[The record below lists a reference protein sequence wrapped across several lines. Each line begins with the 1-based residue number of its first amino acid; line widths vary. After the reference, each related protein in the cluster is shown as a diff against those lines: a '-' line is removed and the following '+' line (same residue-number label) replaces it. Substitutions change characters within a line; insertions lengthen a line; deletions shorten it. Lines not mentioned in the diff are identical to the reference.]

1 MSQDKINDLQNTA
14 KEIIQITNDMEAKNE
29 YLDLQKSP
37 DPYEPTYTLHDLQGR
52 LNENLFNPPFYLE
65 LYTDEDFEQQA
76 NNLKDLKAKLVAIK
90 NNIFQNQK
98 TPVNFGDF
106 LKDTLKFKLYYL
118 NINLTDEKNNK
129 EYLLKIYDH
138 IKSANSTFD
147 SIATIKNYLDTN
159 EYDETILL
167 KFFNFFKKSIIGTKE
182 EKDKIERDII
192 DLLYEKK
199 TQQLNGEV
207 EKLTELSKGVREK
220 IGLIEDQKLIFAH
233 QNFSNKQDSPIR
245 HLSRA
250 INGFFIFI
258 IISLIALFC
267 YFTIT
272 KNEINWQ
279 SYIFY
284 LSFYITLTGYLTYLI
299 KERVRL
305 LNIKTYCDKTWL
317 EITALSYYMAEFKQ
331 DEVVKLKMQLA
342 DKYFAGP
349 NIESSNI
356 KELSPE
362 LTTNLIM
369 ELLKSGK
376 DQASK

>member
-14 KEIIQITNDMEAKNE
+14 NEIIQITNDMEGKNE

-37 DPYEPTYTLHDLQGR
+37 DAYDPTYTLHDLQGY
-52 LNENLFNPPFYLE
+52 LKANLSNTPFYLE

-106 LKDTLKFKLYYL
+106 IRDTLKFSLYYL

-138 IKSANSTFD
+138 IKSTNSTFD
-147 SIATIKNYLDTN
+147 SIGTIKNYLDTN

-167 KFFNFFKKSIIGTKE
+167 KIFDFFKININGTKE

-192 DLLYEKK
+192 DLLYDKR

-233 QNFSNKQDSPIR
+233 QNFSNEQDGSICK
-245 HLSRA
+245 LSWA
-250 INGFFIFI
+250 INAIFIFI
-258 IISLIALFC
+258 IGSLATLF
-267 YFTIT
+267 YHYTESKIEF
-272 KNEINWQ
+272 NWRN
-279 SYIFY
+279 YVFY
-284 LSFYITLTGYLTYLI
+284 LSIYITLTGYLTYLI

-317 EITALSYYMAEFKQ
+317 EITALSFYMAEFQ
-331 DEVVKLKMQLA
+331 PDEVVKLKMQLA

-349 NIESSNI
+349 NIESSKT

-362 LTTNLIM
+362 LTTSLIM

>member
-1 MSQDKINDLQNTA
+1 MSQDKIIDLQNRV
-14 KEIIQITNDMEAKNE
+14 KEIIQITNDMEAKKE
-29 YLDLQKSP
+29 YLDLQKNS
-37 DPYEPTYTLHDLQGR
+37 DPYETAYTLHDLRG
-52 LNENLFNPPFYLE
+52 NLKVDSFSTPFYLE

-76 NNLKDLKAKLVAIK
+76 NNLKDLKVKLLAIK
-90 NNIFQNQK
+90 NNIFQNKK

-106 LKDTLKFKLYYL
+106 IRDTLKFSQYYF
-118 NINLTDEKNNK
+118 NINLTDEKKNK
-129 EYLLKIYDH
+129 EYLLKVYDY
-138 IKSANSTFD
+138 IKSKNGTFD
-147 SIATIKNYLDTN
+147 SIGTIKNYLDKN

-167 KFFNFFKKSIIGTKE
+167 KFFDFFKKSISGTKE

-192 DLLYEKK
+192 DLLYDKK
-199 TQQLNGEV
+199 TQQLNNEV
-207 EKLTELSKGVREK
+207 EKLTELSRGVREK

-233 QNFSNKQDSPIR
+233 QNFSNKQDRPIR

-250 INGFFIFI
+250 INGIFIFI
-258 IISLIALFC
+258 ILSLIALFC

-272 KNEINWQ
+272 KDEINWR

-284 LSFYITLTGYLTYLI
+284 LSIYITLTGYLTYLI

-305 LNIKTYCDKTWL
+305 LNIKSYCDKTWL
-317 EITALSYYMAEFKQ
+317 EITALSYYMAEFKP

-362 LTTNLIM
+362 LTTSLIM
-369 ELLKSGK
+369 ELLKTGK

>member
-1 MSQDKINDLQNTA
+1 MPLDKINDLQNRV
-14 KEIIQITNDMEAKNE
+14 KEIIQITNDMEAKKE
-29 YLDLQKSP
+29 YLDLQKGS
-37 DPYEPTYTLHDLQGR
+37 DPYETTYTLHDLRGH
-52 LNENLFNPPFYLE
+52 LKVDSFSTPFYLE
-65 LYTDEDFEQQA
+65 LYTDEDFELQA
-76 NNLKDLKAKLVAIK
+76 NTLKDLKAKLVAIK

-106 LKDTLKFKLYYL
+106 IRDTLKFSLYYF

-138 IKSANSTFD
+138 IKSTNSTFD
-147 SIATIKNYLDTN
+147 SIGTIKNYLDTN

-167 KFFNFFKKSIIGTKE
+167 KFFDFFKKNINGTKE

-192 DLLYEKK
+192 DLLYDKK

-233 QNFSNKQDSPIR
+233 QNFSNEQDGSICK
-245 HLSRA
+245 LSWA
-250 INGFFIFI
+250 INAIFIFI
-258 IISLIALFC
+258 IGSLATLF
-267 YFTIT
+267 YHYTESKIEF
-272 KNEINWQ
+272 NWRN
-279 SYIFY
+279 YVFY
-284 LSFYITLTGYLTYLI
+284 LSIYITLTGYLTYLI

-317 EITALSYYMAEFKQ
+317 EITALSSYMAEFKPE
-331 DEVVKLKMQLA
+331 EVVKLKMQLA

-362 LTTNLIM
+362 LTTSLIM